1 MTLMHPHFSST
12 LAVVGACALGAGG
25 CATSVPPTDQ
35 MAAAEASV
43 AGAKVAGAQAYA
55 PSELLLATD
64 KLAHARRA
72 MADGD
77 HDLTL
82 QLAQQAHSDAQRTER
97 GLVITLDD
105 ALFDSD
111 RAELPS
117 GGLRDMAKLVEFFER
132 HPTRTALI
140 EGFTD
145 SRGSKSANLDL
156 SLRRAGALRHALIDE
171 GVFAG
176 RLETR
181 GYGDAHPAST
191 NSTAA
196 GRRMNRRVEIVLSG
210 DDGIVSAR

>member
-1 MTLMHPHFSST
+1 MNDMSMPVRHALPLRSVLAGAALAATLLGFGTMMAEPNSALNHARASDHAMHSDPQ
-12 LAVVGACALGAGG
+12 VGRF
-25 CATSVPPTDQ
+25 
-35 MAAAEASV
+35 AAAEL
-43 AGAKVAGAQAYA
+43 AQARDA
-55 PSELLLATD
+55 
-64 KLAHARRA
+64 
-72 MADGD
+72 
-77 HDLTL
+77 LTRF
-82 QLAQQAHSDAQRTER
+82 QALNAKRTER

-156 SLRRAGALRHALIDE
+156 SLRRAGALRHALIDQ